1 MKLPRN
7 ISVEQMESLEARLA
21 ALGSRAAAM
30 PKGPMPAGAK
40 MRSVQRTVR
49 RR

>member
-7 ISVEQMESLEARLA
+7 ITPAQVDGLESKLA
-21 ALGSRAAAM
+21 ALGTRGAAL
-30 PKGPMPAGAK
+30 PKGPMPQGAK
-40 MRSVQRTVR
+40 LRSVQRTVR

>member
-1 MKLPRN
+1 MDDIEK
-7 ISVEQMESLEARLA
+7 RLA

-30 PKGPMPAGAK
+30 PKGPLPSGAK